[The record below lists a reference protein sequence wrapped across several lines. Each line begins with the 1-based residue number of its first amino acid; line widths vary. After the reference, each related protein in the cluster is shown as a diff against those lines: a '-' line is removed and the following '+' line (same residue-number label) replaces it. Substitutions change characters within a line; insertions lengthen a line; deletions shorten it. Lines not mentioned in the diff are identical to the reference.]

1 MYLRRCMC
9 DVLEEMR
16 LCCRTLNF
24 SYIKGLIEEVQSMAN
39 KMEAKL
45 GTIHD
50 WEEYNKQVKDLY
62 KELKELEGKKDKL
75 EDNVIIEED

>member
-16 LCCRTLNF
+16 SCYKTLNF
-24 SYIKGLIEEVQSMAN
+24 SYIEGLIEEVQSMAN

-50 WEEYNKQVKDLY
+50 WKDYNKRVKDLY

-75 EDNVIIEED
+75 EDNIIIEED